1 MPKKPSYSAAE
12 AAEQLDSGYHWWD
25 PVITYS
31 FPLSHPADSE
41 WGGFSALT
49 TDQVQMAE
57 MVLALWSDVADIT
70 FVPAD
75 DSQSAE
81 LRFFNVSELPA
92 GGQASFPDEANGVNV
107 HINPTH
113 ASNLTEEGELDTSLG
128 SRALQL
134 LLHEVGHALGLSHPG
149 AYDFDP
155 DNPDDAPNYYQDA
168 EYYEDSKQY
177 TVMSY
182 FDAVY
187 TDAQHYAYASTPL
200 LHDIYAI
207 QQIYGANMSTR
218 EGDTVYGYNSTA
230 DRDVFDF
237 TINTSPVIAIW
248 DAGGIDT
255 LDLSGAEIDVRLDLE
270 MGAFSDVAGM
280 TKNVAIAHGTLMEN
294 AIGGSGDDVIV
305 GNRAENVLYGSH
317 GDDELHG
324 EQFGAYYKEDDEDAD
339 ELHGEDGND
348 ILRGGF
354 GLDLL
359 YGGDDADDLDG
370 GTGDDELNGGSG
382 DDLLKGD
389 AGLDRIHG
397 GSGDDVIYGYRWWGD
412 EDKIYPAKFFD
423 TADHLYGGDG
433 DDTIY
438 GSHGNDWIDGD
449 GGHDDD
455 GESNH
460 GAIWIGD
467 DHLYGEDG
475 IDTIQGGEGND
486 TLSGGDDGDFLYGD
500 AGEDYLMGDLGN
512 DELSGGADADALAGS
527 AGEDELY
534 GEDGDDWLNGGQHRD
549 YIHGGDGTDTA
560 SYYDEKDRWTID
572 LVSGLALNHDASYD
586 ELLISIENLELGSNN
601 DTAYGTDGANEI
613 SGAAG
618 NDTIEGRDGDDVL
631 RGEAGVDTL
640 RGGDGDDLLDPG
652 AGNDFVFGDGGTD
665 TLTYAWT
672 KNGVLVHLAE
682 SEASG
687 AEIGFDV
694 VQSVQHAL
702 GGSGGDRLYGN
713 GQGNRLDGSD
723 GNDTLAGF
731 AGNDTLLGGA
741 GRDRLMPGLGND
753 TVDGGD
759 GSDTVD
765 YGDTALDWTVDVAFH
780 SATAGVPLFGAYTH
794 TLVGIEHVTTGSGH
808 DTVIGDSGSNTIN
821 GNDGDDS
828 LSGAAGNDTLNGG
841 KGSDTLAG
849 GAGIDRLFG
858 GADDDV
864 FVFDTA
870 SQTDTVFD
878 FEDGIDRLDLS
889 ALAGYQSFE
898 ALSILDMSGNAV
910 VSAGP
915 HSIVLTGIDSAVLD
929 NTDFIFA

>member
-1 MPKKPSYSAAE
+1 MPIKPSKSAAE

-31 FPLSHPADSE
+31 FPLSDPGSE
-41 WGGFSALT
+41 WDGFNAFT
-49 TDQVQMAE
+49 IDQVQMVE

-70 FVPAD
+70 FAPAD

-113 ASNLTEEGELDTSLG
+113 ESNLTEDGELDTSLG
-128 SRALQL
+128 GKALQL
-134 LLHEVGHALGLSHPG
+134 LLHEIGHALGLDHPG
-149 AYDFDP
+149 NYDFDP
-155 DNPDDAPNYYQDA
+155 DNPDDPPNYYQDA
-168 EYYEDSKQY
+168 EYFEDSLQY

-182 FDAVY
+182 FGAVY
-187 TDAQHYAYASTPL
+187 TDAQHYAWASTPL

-255 LDLSGAEIDVRLDLE
+255 LDLSGSGLDVRLDLE
-270 MGAFSDVAGM
+270 MGAFSDIAGM
-280 TKNVAIAHGTLMEN
+280 TMNVAIAHGTVMEN
-294 AIGGSGDDVIV
+294 AIGGSGDDMIV
-305 GNRAENVLYGSH
+305 GNRAENVLYGGL

-348 ILRGGF
+348 TLRGGF

-370 GTGDDELNGGSG
+370 GAGDDELNGGAG
-382 DDLLKGD
+382 GDLLKGD

-397 GSGDDVIYGYRWWGD
+397 GSGDDFIYGYRWWGD
-412 EDKIYPAKFFD
+412 EDKNYPAKYYD

-460 GAIWIGD
+460 GAVWTGN

-475 IDTIQGGEGND
+475 IDTIQGGGGRD
-486 TLSGGDDGDFLYGD
+486 TISGGNDGDFLYGD
-500 AGEDYLMGDLGN
+500 AGEDYITGDLGN
-512 DELSGGADADALAGS
+512 DELSGGEGADELYGS

-534 GEDGDDWLNGGQHRD
+534 GDEGDDWLHGGQHRD
-549 YIHGGDGTDTA
+549 VIHGDDGIDTA

-586 ELLISIENLELGSNN
+586 ELLFSIENLELGSNN
-601 DTAYGTDGANEI
+601 DTAYGTDGTNEI

-618 NDTIEGRDGDDVL
+618 NDTIEGRGGNDILLG
-631 RGEAGVDTL
+631 GAGMDTL

-652 AGNDFVFGDGGTD
+652 AGNDFVFGDGGID
-665 TLTYAWT
+665 TLTYQWT
-672 KNGVLVHLAE
+672 KNGVLVHLAQ

-687 AEIGFDV
+687 AEIGLDII
-694 VQSVQHAL
+694 QSVQHAL

-713 GQGNRLDGSD
+713 GQGNLLDGGD

-741 GRDRLMPGLGND
+741 GRDRLMPGLGHD
-753 TVDGGD
+753 TVDGGE

-765 YGDTALDWTVDVAFH
+765 YSDTALDWTVNVAFH
-780 SATAGVPLFGAYTH
+780 SATAGVPLFGVYTQ
-794 TLVGIEHVTTGSGH
+794 TLAGIEHVTTGSGN
-808 DTVIGDSGSNTIN
+808 DTVIGDNGGNTIN
-821 GNDGDDS
+821 GNDGDDF
-828 LSGAAGNDTLNGG
+828 LAGGGGNDTLYGG
-841 KGSDTLAG
+841 KGSDTLVG
-849 GAGIDRLFG
+849 SDGIDRLFG
-858 GADDDV
+858 GGDGDV
-864 FVFDTA
+864 FSFHTG
-870 SQTDTVFD
+870 SQTDIVFD
-878 FEDGIDRLDLS
+878 FEDGVDRIDLS
-889 ALAGYQSFE
+889 FMIGYESFE
-898 ALSILDMSGNAV
+898 ALTIVDNSGDAVILMGADNV
-910 VSAGP
+910 VLNGITSAM
-915 HSIVLTGIDSAVLD
+915 LDSS
-929 NTDFIFA
+929 DFIFG